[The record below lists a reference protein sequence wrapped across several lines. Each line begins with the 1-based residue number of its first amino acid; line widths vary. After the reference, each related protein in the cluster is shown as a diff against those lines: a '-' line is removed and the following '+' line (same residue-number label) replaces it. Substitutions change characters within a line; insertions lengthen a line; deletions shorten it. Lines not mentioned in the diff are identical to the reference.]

1 MDKVLTDVYY
11 WAADTNTYLI
21 TSQPGNDEIPTG
33 TDSKSDGKVRCIRD
47 VTPDDLKEFR
57 AQKIR

>member
-11 WAADTNTYLI
+11 WAADTNTYLE
-21 TSQPGNDEIPTG
+21 TNRPTVEEIPSSTG
-33 TDSKSDGKVRCIRD
+33 SDGKVRCIRD